1 MHKLS
6 PWVKVFSGLALSAL
20 SAALLLLAMP
30 PYGLWPLTLIGFGP
44 MLIAQYR
51 LLPRRL
57 ANVAP
62 AIGIGGYL
70 GLVLYRIF
78 PTELADR
85 APWLPYFPLV
95 VVAIVYLAE
104 AGSVK
109 FHTATRY
116 RWFVL
121 NGALVWVGIELIR
134 ELIVGT
140 GGFIAYAFYQAPLLL
155 QPMSVFGIFGLSLMA
170 TLIGYTLGLAAIA
183 VLDRLSPPDGS
194 LSVPWSL
201 ARRWLIVTAVLAAL
215 WIGLGLIQFQPATT
229 PTVRVAAVQPGVPNL
244 PNLMRGTRE
253 AAQHGARVIVWPEGA
268 LGFDPQVTR
277 SAELKAL
284 AAETGAYLVIGYGF
298 NTPQGLRNEAI
309 SLSPDGV
316 FESPYGKDH
325 PVAWLGETSLTRGAY
340 PVVDAP
346 FGALGTI
353 ICYDLAF
360 TDSARNMARQ
370 GARLIA
376 APSNDWQ
383 ALHDTQ
389 YLMPVFRAI
398 ENRVALIKADTQ
410 YDSVIVDAY
419 GRTLALSSQ
428 RVGGSDLL
436 VADVPIGLADA
447 PQIFLGDWIGWISLA
462 GLIFFM
468 LGSQWL
474 EKRG

>member
-1 MHKLS
+1 MVKLA
-6 PWVKVFSGLALSAL
+6 PWIKLIGGLALSAL
-20 SAALLLLAMP
+20 SAGLLLLSMP
-30 PYGLWPLTLIGFGP
+30 PYGLWPLALIGFGP

-57 ANVAP
+57 TNVAP

-78 PTELADR
+78 PAELADR

-104 AGSVK
+104 LGSVK

-121 NGALVWVGIELIR
+121 NGALIWVGIEMVR

-183 VLDRLSPPDGS
+183 LLDRFSPPDGS
-194 LSVPWSL
+194 LHVPWPL
-201 ARRWLIVTAVLAAL
+201 ARRWLIVTAGLAAL

-229 PTVRVAAVQPGVPNL
+229 PTVRVAVVQPGVPNL
-244 PNLMRGTRE
+244 PNLRRGTRE
-253 AAQHGARVIVWPEGA
+253 AAHQGARVIVWPEGA

-277 SAELKAL
+277 SVELKAL
-284 AAETGAYLVIGYGF
+284 AAETGAYLVVGYGF
-298 NTPQGLRNEAI
+298 TTSQGLRNEAI
-309 SLSPDGV
+309 ILSPDGT
-316 FESPYGKDH
+316 FDAPYGKDH

-340 PVVDAP
+340 PVVEAA
-346 FGALGTI
+346 FGTLGTI
-353 ICYDLAF
+353 ICNDLEF
-360 TDSARNMARQ
+360 TDSARNLARQ
-370 GARLIA
+370 GAKLIA

-383 ALHDTQ
+383 ALYDTQ
-389 YLMPVFRAI
+389 YLMPVFRAV
-398 ENRVALIKADTQ
+398 ENRVAMVKADTQ
-410 YDSVIVDAY
+410 YDSAIVDAY
-419 GRTLALSSQ
+419 GRVLAWSSQ

-462 GLIFFM
+462 GMAFFI
-468 LGSQWL
+468 LGSGWL